1 MPASIAN
8 THWRASMRALAEAS
22 AAHAPLAAGEQLID
36 RGAYLLFFGNADHAG
51 ANGVQRLRLA
61 ADGVPAAVAEVRALA
76 RQRGRR
82 ALTWE
87 IADAAEPADLGQ
99 RLLAL
104 GLQDAVPPGAVVMGR
119 AAPLPAGAPDIVVQ
133 QVDTVDDFKA
143 HVSVTH
149 AAFDALAH
157 LPAELARIDR
167 DGERDIAQRAFVRYN
182 ALIDGRVVGAATA
195 TYTPAGAMI
204 HSGSTLIDYRGRGV
218 YQALVARRWQDAV
231 ARGTP
236 ALVTRAGVMSK
247 PILARLGF
255 EELGRIRFLVDAL

>member
-1 MPASIAN
+1 MPTTDAPQWHA
-8 THWRASMRALAEAS
+8 AMRALAEAS

-36 RGAYLLFFGNADHAG
+36 RGAFLLFFGNADHAD

-61 ADGVPAAVAEVRALA
+61 ADAVPDAVAEVRTLA
-76 RQRGRR
+76 RQRGCR

-87 IADAAEPADLGQ
+87 IGDAAEPADLTQ

-104 GLQDAVPPGAVVMGR
+104 GLHDAVPATAVVMGR
-119 AAPLPAGAPDIVVQ
+119 AAPVPAGAADVVVQ
-133 QVDTVDDFKA
+133 QVDTVDAFKA
-143 HVSVTH
+143 HVAVTH
-149 AAFDALAH
+149 AVFDAMAH

-167 DGERDIAQRAFVRYN
+167 DGERDVAQRSFVRYN
-182 ALIDGRVVGAATA
+182 ALVDGRVVGAATA

-204 HSGSTLIDYRGRGV
+204 HSGSTLAAYRGRGV

-236 ALVTRAGVMSK
+236 ALVTRAGVMSR

-255 EELGRIRFLVDAL
+255 EDLGRIRFLVDAL